1 MPPATPR
8 WTSPT
13 KPGSWPVHDRRGLT
27 DVADV
32 IENLPKTLALPGG
45 VWNFGAPNG
54 QSTYDTVKALLE
66 ALNLEPA
73 LERLVP
79 NREAFADHPRD
90 ITMDQS
96 KLNAAGISFPTTAE
110 GLCRAFR

>member
-1 MPPATPR
+1 M
-8 WTSPT
+8 
-13 KPGSWPVHDRRGLT
+13 
-27 DVADV
+27 ADV
-32 IENLPKTLALPGG
+32 IENLPKALDLPGG
-45 VWNFGAPNG
+45 VWNFGSPND

-66 ALNLEPA
+66 ALNLDPA

-96 KLNAAGISFPTTAE
+96 KLNAAGTSFPTTAE
-110 GLCRAFR
+110 GLFRAFR